1 MAELSKSF
9 LENKDPVDDYIIK
22 ETLNEPAVLTELM
35 KYTIANVPMSFM
47 LSDPVQLQL
56 FRMLLK
62 MLNAVKC
69 IEVGSFTGYSVLNCA
84 LTIPENGV
92 VYALDITDE
101 YISHGRHFF
110 EKAGVSKKIKEC
122 IGPASETLQSFINK
136 GESCTFDF
144 IYVDADKVGY
154 PLYYNLCIELLRSG
168 GILALDNAL
177 LWGLMVN
184 PAAASLKDRE
194 KVIAMTEVTK
204 KARNDSRVDISLL
217 KIGDGVC
224 LCRKR

>member
-35 KYTIANVPMSFM
+35 EYTIANVPMSFM

-101 YISHGRHFF
+101 YISHGRQFF
-110 EKAGVSKKIKEC
+110 EKAGVSKKIKEY
-122 IGPASETLQSFINK
+122 IGPACETLQNFINE
-136 GESCTFDF
+136 GEAGTFDF
-144 IYVDADKVGY
+144 IYIDADKVGY
-154 PLYYNLCIELLRSG
+154 PLYYNLSIELLRSG

-184 PAAASLKDRE
+184 PAAASLEDKE
-194 KVIAMTEVTK
+194 KVIAMSEVTK